1 MEIKIVGPGC
11 KNCQKLK
18 ENVETAVSEL
28 GMTPTI
34 TKVED
39 MAEIVKAGVM
49 KTPGLIIDDKL
60 VVSGKLQNQRKL
72 NSYCKKFERYHL
84 YKNHWMFRD
93 IRKKYK
99 IIL

>member
-1 MEIKIVGPGC
+1 MIMEIKIVGPGC

-34 TKVED
+34 TKVEE
-39 MAEIVKAGVM
+39 MAEIVKTGVM

-60 VVSGKLQNQRKL
+60 VVSGRVAKPKEIKQLLQ
-72 NSYCKKFERYHL
+72 EV
-84 YKNHWMFRD
+84 
-93 IRKKYK
+93 
-99 IIL
+99 

>member
-1 MEIKIVGPGC
+1 MEIKIVGSGC

-34 TKVED
+34 TKVEE

-60 VVSGKLQNQRKL
+60 VVSGRVAKPKEIKQLLQ
-72 NSYCKKFERYHL
+72 EV
-84 YKNHWMFRD
+84 
-93 IRKKYK
+93 
-99 IIL
+99 

>member
-18 ENVETAVSEL
+18 ENVETAANDL
-28 GMTPTI
+28 GITPSI

-39 MAEIVKAGVM
+39 MAEIVKSGVM

-60 VVSGKLQNQRKL
+60 VVSGRVAKPKEIKQLLQEK
-72 NSYCKKFERYHL
+72 
-84 YKNHWMFRD
+84 
-93 IRKKYK
+93 
-99 IIL
+99 

>member
-1 MEIKIVGPGC
+1 MEIKIVGSGC

-60 VVSGKLQNQRKL
+60 

>member
-1 MEIKIVGPGC
+1 MIMEIKIVGPGC

-34 TKVED
+34 TKVEE
-39 MAEIVKAGVM
+39 MSEIVKTGVM

-60 VVSGKLQNQRKL
+60 VVSGRVAKPKEIKQLLQ
-72 NSYCKKFERYHL
+72 EV
-84 YKNHWMFRD
+84 
-93 IRKKYK
+93 
-99 IIL
+99 